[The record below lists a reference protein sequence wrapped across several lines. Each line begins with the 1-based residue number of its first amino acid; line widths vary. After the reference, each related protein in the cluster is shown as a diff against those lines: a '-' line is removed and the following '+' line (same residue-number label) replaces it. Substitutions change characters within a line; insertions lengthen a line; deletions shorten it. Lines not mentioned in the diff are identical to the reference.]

1 MQSSQTD
8 FLPREDNKT
17 EGESSSSKSEGA
29 NEPLQPTLAAG
40 PPSAGSRKCE
50 GGERGTASIESNRQL
65 AEEIEI
71 DKKRN
76 AESVQLQT
84 SATAN
89 KKMKKPS
96 VEGEEAGESARKR
109 SRVEHLP
116 TAVHIQQDT
125 EAPEI
130 QRPGIQYES
139 TPAATSPAPLVAPEQ
154 NVVFFNPAPEMQT
167 EHIKQQPASSLTSL
181 PRLPLSMQ
189 TALLSSAAASV
200 GPVHPVQQPP
210 RLSPEM
216 QTAHLHQQ
224 HAYSLSALSQLP
236 LSVQNALLSSA
247 AASVGPVHPFQP
259 PQLASLLALQRAT
272 RLAATDQL
280 MASNPFAR
288 QIFLQRLL
296 GGSAGIAP
304 PALPLVGN
312 FGPIYPPWAGLHNG
326 MPALPPFALQ
336 GPGVPAVSV
345 NTDGLPPGTSIG
357 QNTTPSPAP
366 ISYHGNHGGPAG
378 ERISDSSGS
387 SLQQSYTVDSIGPE
401 VPESLPAVLALPEDD
416 TKLSAYQILL
426 RNQIEAFSATSDD
439 LATHAR
445 GRNKPINLGQV
456 GIRCRHCKHVALNRR
471 KKGSVYFPFSLLG
484 LYQAAQNMGSSHFH
498 DGESCNEMS
507 TELKEKFVESIACKS
522 TVGSGKQY
530 WAMSAG
536 KLGLVDTYH
545 GIRFIRD
552 LVAAGSDSNN
562 SS

>member
-1 MQSSQTD
+1 
-8 FLPREDNKT
+8 
-17 EGESSSSKSEGA
+17 
-29 NEPLQPTLAAG
+29 
-40 PPSAGSRKCE
+40 
-50 GGERGTASIESNRQL
+50 
-65 AEEIEI
+65 
-71 DKKRN
+71 
-76 AESVQLQT
+76 
-84 SATAN
+84 
-89 KKMKKPS
+89 
-96 VEGEEAGESARKR
+96 
-109 SRVEHLP
+109 
-116 TAVHIQQDT
+116 
-125 EAPEI
+125 
-130 QRPGIQYES
+130 
-139 TPAATSPAPLVAPEQ
+139 
-154 NVVFFNPAPEMQT
+154 
-167 EHIKQQPASSLTSL
+167 
-181 PRLPLSMQ
+181 
-189 TALLSSAAASV
+189 
-200 GPVHPVQQPP
+200 
-210 RLSPEM
+210 M
-216 QTAHLHQQ
+216 QTAHLQQ
-224 HAYSLSALSQLP
+224 QPVSSLSSLSQLP
-236 LSVQNALLSSA
+236 VSMQSALLSSA

-259 PQLASLLALQRAT
+259 PELASLLALQRAT

-336 GPGVPAVSV
+336 GPAVPDMSINA
-345 NTDGLPPGTSIG
+345 DGLPPGTSIG